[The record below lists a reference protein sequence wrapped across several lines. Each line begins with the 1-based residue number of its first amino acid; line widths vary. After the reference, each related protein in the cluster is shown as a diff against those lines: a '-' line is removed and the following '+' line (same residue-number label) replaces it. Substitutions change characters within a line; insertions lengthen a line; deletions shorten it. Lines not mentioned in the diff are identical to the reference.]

1 MFVVILNILIMALI
15 IFYSEELIKEESS
28 PIMTIQVS
36 SYAKKLK
43 TFKYILF

>member
-1 MFVVILNILIMALI
+1 MDI
-15 IFYSEELIKEESS
+15 ITFYSEGLIKEESS

-36 SYAKKLK
+36 NYAKKLK